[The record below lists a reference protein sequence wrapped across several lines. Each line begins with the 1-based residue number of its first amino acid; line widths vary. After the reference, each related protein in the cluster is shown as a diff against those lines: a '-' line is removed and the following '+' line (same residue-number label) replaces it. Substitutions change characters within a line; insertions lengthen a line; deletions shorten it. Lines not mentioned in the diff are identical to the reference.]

1 MLSSFLHAAGV
12 SDILPAF
19 CTGLFTAHLD
29 FVGNNQTLLANARR
43 CEVYATLDRAKES
56 QRVKDRM
63 LLGGKGNAR
72 SMECWLRVHQ
82 SCNVDWSHL
91 MSTSLKFRVPSGY
104 RLFNSKQPCAKHTPT
119 SQCNIATFVQHQ
131 SSKAHTGNSMGH
143 WFLNLLLLDTR
154 SIDLNVR
161 LIGNASKAAFVPA
174 GSRGRHSRPPSTP
187 TSEQSHT
194 PSDTDSDFTP
204 AGPAPK
210 QPCLGSSHVSLASH
224 SPLQATAALIHS
236 QPVLAAEAAS
246 QQRRA
251 SACLSVSA
259 PSSVPEEQANPDFCP
274 NLPINSAV
282 KLELGSFGLAASQPD
297 ALFLAP
303 TASPADELPPTAA
316 AAAAAAVPLLTGN
329 KTEHSPPSAQAVAAP
344 LKVQSA
350 AVPQLIEICFAQS
363 SASRIALS
371 ASGRGSKADVLADAV
386 NQNRYHSC
394 QQAEASGG
402 KAPFHCKPG
411 GPDKGQPSGQQAEAT
426 KGSRPLHSISTGP
439 PKWQA
444 VTGSQLQAPSLDPPV
459 APRGLNG
466 PLLSHPR
473 KRKTPDA
480 SYTASQLQHR
490 LPNKDS
496 SSSAVKTQIIDRV
509 KRVKTETHAE
519 RVMSGS
525 FDCIDLT
532 QSELQPQPH
541 VSSGS
546 SPDSLDVMFKKVNC
560 TLGDK
565 AISQEQMR
573 LLQGAVDN
581 VDELKGL
588 KRKQL
593 NFVLESIGKLETFQM
608 IVIRHYLTES
618 QSTS

>member
-1 MLSSFLHAAGV
+1 M
-12 SDILPAF
+12 
-19 CTGLFTAHLD
+19 
-29 FVGNNQTLLANARR
+29 ANARR

-119 SQCNIATFVQHQ
+119 SQSNIATFVQHQ

-143 WFLNLLLLDTR
+143 CFLNLLSLDTR

-161 LIGNASKAAFVPA
+161 LIGNASKTAFVPA
-174 GSRGRHSRPPSTP
+174 GSRGRHGRPSSTP

-204 AGPAPK
+204 AGPAPQ
-210 QPCLGSSHVSLASH
+210 QPCLGSSHVSTASH
-224 SPLQATAALIHS
+224 SPLQATAAMIHS

-246 QQRRA
+246 QQSRA

-259 PSSVPEEQANPDFCP
+259 PSSVTEEQANPDFCP

-282 KLELGSFGLAASQPD
+282 KLEPGSFGLAASQPD
-297 ALFLAP
+297 APFLSP
-303 TASPADELPPTAA
+303 TASPADELPST
-316 AAAAAAVPLLTGN
+316 AAAAAVPLLTGN
-329 KTEHSPPSAQAVAAP
+329 KTEHSPPSAQAVAAS

-350 AVPQLIEICFAQS
+350 AVPQLVETCFAQS

-371 ASGRGSKADVLADAV
+371 ASGHGSKADVLADAV

-411 GPDKGQPSGQQAEAT
+411 GPDKGQPSGQHAEAT

-444 VTGSQLQAPSLDPPV
+444 ATESQLQAPSLDPPV

-466 PLLSHPR
+466 PLLSHPC

-480 SYTASQLQHR
+480 SYAASQLQHR

-496 SSSAVKTQIIDRV
+496 SSSAVKSEIIDRV
-509 KRVKTETHAE
+509 KRVKTETQAE

-532 QSELQPQPH
+532 QTELQPQPH

-546 SPDSLDVMFKKVNC
+546 SPDSLHVMLKKVNC

-573 LLQGAVDN
+573 LLQGAVDS

-608 IVIRHYLTES
+608 IVIRHYLTELL
-618 QSTS
+618 STS